1 MQQQQGKCFRPRE
14 AATPGMA
21 AGGFSWYKLLGRP
34 GSGVTIGSLA
44 SVLADVGDQR
54 RSFG

>member
-1 MQQQQGKCFRPRE
+1 VQQQGKCFRPRE
-14 AATPGMA
+14 GATPGMA
-21 AGGFSWYKLLGRP
+21 AGGFSWYDLLGRP

-44 SVLADVGDQR
+44 SVLADVDDQR

>member
-1 MQQQQGKCFRPRE
+1 LVWRPGVLVVQS
-14 AATPGMA
+14 A
-21 AGGFSWYKLLGRP
+21 GRP